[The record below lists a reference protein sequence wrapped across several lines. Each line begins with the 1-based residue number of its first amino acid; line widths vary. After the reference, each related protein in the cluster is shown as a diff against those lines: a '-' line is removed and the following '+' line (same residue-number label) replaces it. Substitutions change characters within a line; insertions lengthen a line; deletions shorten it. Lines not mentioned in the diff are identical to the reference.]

1 MTGMA
6 EELLPAWTLVQAS
19 HLVARGFQEVFG
31 RVGLTP
37 TQFGVLAELAEG
49 GRPTQADLARVV
61 MLRPQ
66 SMGELIESL
75 LVRGLVERDGPGGR
89 GRRAAITITDA
100 GRAALA
106 AAWPGVRAFN
116 APESLGL
123 TDSEA
128 RELDRL
134 LSLVTQALSTEPR
147 RATSAR
153 PFPSRAAPR
162 R

>member
-1 MTGMA
+1 MARMA
-6 EELLPAWTLVQAS
+6 EELLPAWTLVQAY
-19 HLVARGFQEVFG
+19 HLVARGFHEIFG
-31 RVGLTP
+31 RAGLTP

-106 AAWPGVRAFN
+106 AAWPGVRDFN

-123 TDSEA
+123 TDTEA

-134 LSLVTQALSTEPR
+134 LNRVMQTL
-147 RATSAR
+147 AR
-153 PFPSRAAPR
+153 
-162 R
+162 